1 MAGSFDAGRSPT
13 SDKTNDCLGLP
24 HGEGNAI
31 LKCSLVEHCHERILA
46 ADCDEVP
53 WQLISRRGI
62 LRSAARGER
71 SVTAY
76 WVHSP
81 NQPPQHSLSVPRLPW
96 RLHCIAMQP
105 FLSVL
110 ARKAPATWSL
120 PARAFRNTTP
130 TWKLAPICLRCRLQ
144 QRRQFTQSRRLTDQ
158 GNLLNVDHPAKLV
171 RVNQKHGPGLI
182 IIGTPIPRQLTQGI
196 QTR

>member
-13 SDKTNDCLGLP
+13 SDKTNDCLGLA

-62 LRSAARGER
+62 LRSAARRER

-76 WVHSP
+76 RVHSQ
-81 NQPPQHSLSVPRLPW
+81 NQPSQHSLRPTSSLETPLRRHAALPLGSGAESTSSLVTASSCFQKYHSDMETGSHLPQVPT
-96 RLHCIAMQP
+96 A
-105 FLSVL
+105 
-110 ARKAPATWSL
+110 AEAPVHAI
-120 PARAFRNTTP
+120 PP
-130 TWKLAPICLRCRLQ
+130 
-144 QRRQFTQSRRLTDQ
+144 
-158 GNLLNVDHPAKLV
+158 
-171 RVNQKHGPGLI
+171 VN
-182 IIGTPIPRQLTQGI
+182 
-196 QTR
+196 